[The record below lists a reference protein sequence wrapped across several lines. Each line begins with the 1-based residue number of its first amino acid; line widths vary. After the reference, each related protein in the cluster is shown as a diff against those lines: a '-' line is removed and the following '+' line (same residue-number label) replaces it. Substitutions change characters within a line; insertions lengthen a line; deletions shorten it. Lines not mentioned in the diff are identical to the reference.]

1 MSHWHCA
8 ARPARD
14 LRGRNDTTPKT
25 QRRRELSIYF
35 DQNNEIEENP
45 FDDGDFSMDEREYLY
60 NVEGEDFEEFPDHHS
75 FQPHSFKI
83 LH

>member
-1 MSHWHCA
+1 M
-8 ARPARD
+8 
-14 LRGRNDTTPKT
+14 
-25 QRRRELSIYF
+25 SIYF
-35 DQNNEIEENP
+35 DENNEIEENP

-60 NVEGEDFEEFPDHHS
+60 NAEGEDFEEFPDHHA